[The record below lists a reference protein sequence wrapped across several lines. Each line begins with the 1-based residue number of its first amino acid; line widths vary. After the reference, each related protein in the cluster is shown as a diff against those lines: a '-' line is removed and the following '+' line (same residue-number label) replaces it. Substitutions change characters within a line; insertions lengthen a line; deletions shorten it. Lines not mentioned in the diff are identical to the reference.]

1 MRASTL
7 TQAAEA
13 QAQARGFDRARVT
26 VSDAN
31 TAAQR
36 LYRKQGYLD
45 TCTRQGASSE
55 R

>member
-1 MRASTL
+1 LRASTL

-13 QAQARGFDRARVT
+13 QAPGFDRARVT